1 MVDVFDGTA
10 KEKLQ
15 QYAARIESLEADKEE
30 IAGQIRDVLKDA
42 SNDGFDTKILKTVLK
57 LKKMKREDRI
67 ESEELIYIYK
77 IALGFDD

>member
-30 IAGQIRDVLKDA
+30 IAGQIREVLKDA
-42 SNDGFDTKILKTVLK
+42 ANDGFDTKILKTVLK

-67 ESEELIYIYK
+67 ENEELISIYK

>member
-1 MVDVFDGTA
+1 MVDAFDGTA

-30 IAGQIRDVLKDA
+30 IAGQIREVLKDA

-67 ESEELIYIYK
+67 ESEELISIYK

>member
-30 IAGQIRDVLKDA
+30 VAGQIREVLKDA
-42 SNDGFDTKILKTVLK
+42 ANDGFDTKILKTVLK

-67 ESEELIYIYK
+67 ENEELISIYK

>member
-30 IAGQIRDVLKDA
+30 IAGQIREVLKDA

-67 ESEELIYIYK
+67 ESEELISIYK

>member
-1 MVDVFDGTA
+1 MADVFDGTA

-30 IAGQIRDVLKDA
+30 IAGQIREVLKDA

-67 ESEELIYIYK
+67 ESEELISIYK

>member
-30 IAGQIRDVLKDA
+30 IAGQIREVLKDA

-57 LKKMKREDRI
+57 LKKMKREVRI
-67 ESEELIYIYK
+67 ESEELISIYK

>member
-1 MVDVFDGTA
+1 MVDVFDRTA

-30 IAGQIRDVLKDA
+30 IAGQIREVLKDA

-67 ESEELIYIYK
+67 ESEELISIYK